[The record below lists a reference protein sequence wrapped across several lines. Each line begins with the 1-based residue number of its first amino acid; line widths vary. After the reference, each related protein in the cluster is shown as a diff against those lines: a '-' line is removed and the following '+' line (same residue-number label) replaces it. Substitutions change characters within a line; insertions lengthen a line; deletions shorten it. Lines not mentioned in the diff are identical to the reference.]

1 MIDESEQ
8 KLAVFVSERNKA
20 VESVVRGEDIRVF
33 KAFVEK
39 WKDLGFYPPYLALP
53 DDNVL
58 EASIR
63 KMCIHIDAFSEDLKK
78 EARYWLITHGFTTDI

>member
-1 MIDESEQ
+1 MDELDKEI
-8 KLAVFVSERNKA
+8 AVFVSERNEA
-20 VESVVRGEDIRVF
+20 VESAIRGKDISIF
-33 KAFVEK
+33 KDFIK
-39 WKDLGFYPPYLALP
+39 KYQDKGYYPPYLVLP

-63 KMCIHIDAFSEDLKK
+63 KMCIHIDDFSEELKN